1 MASHDYGKAA
11 RYRVLLVVGAA
22 LAGAGLAAAQD
33 LDMIKA
39 RRELL
44 KSMGKATKEP
54 GLMLKGEAEF
64 DLVKVQAALQIYQ
77 EQAPKLVKMFPE
89 TAKTGG
95 DTEALPAIWE
105 NGNKADFEQRYT
117 KLAADAKAAAAS
129 IKDEI
134 GFSDEF
140 PKIVAQC
147 GGCHKIYREKK

>member
-1 MASHDYGKAA
+1 MMVLRLASLCAVFA
-11 RYRVLLVVGAA
+11 V
-22 LAGAGLAAAQD
+22 AGNACAQD

-44 KSMGKATKEP
+44 KSMGKASKEP

-64 DLVKVQAALQIYQ
+64 DLAKVQAALQTMQ
-77 EQAPKLVKMFPE
+77 ENAPKLVKMFPG

-105 NGNKADFEQRYT
+105 TKSDFEQRYV
-117 KLAADAKAAAAS
+117 KLAADAKAASAL

-134 GFSDEF
+134 SFAQEF
-140 PKIVAQC
+140 PKVVAQC
-147 GGCHKIYREKK
+147 GGCHKQYREKK

>member
-11 RYRVLLVVGAA
+11 RYWVLLAVGAT

-33 LDMIKA
+33 FDMIKA

-64 DLVKVQAALQIYQ
+64 DLDKVQAALQIYQ

-95 DTEALPAIWE
+95 DTEALPEIWD
-105 NGNKADFEQRYT
+105 NKADFEQRYA

-134 GFSDEF
+134 GFSEEF

>member
-11 RYRVLLVVGAA
+11 RYRVLWVVGAT

-95 DTEALPAIWE
+95 DTEALPEIWD
-105 NGNKADFEQRYT
+105 NKADFEQRYA

-134 GFSDEF
+134 GFSEEF